1 MKPPP
6 GSLPE
11 SAPVADDFRVTIE
24 FEDEGHVLHFG
35 RLLSERE
42 IERELRKRLAEGVIV
57 TRDGPH
63 VYLYA
68 GTRQQAAA
76 AERAARD
83 ALAEQDEGGR
93 VSAVERWHP
102 VEERWEDAEG
112 ALPQTDS
119 QLEAEETRR
128 QQAEIEEAQEE
139 GYAEW
144 EVRIDLASHR
154 DAVSFAERLESEG
167 IRPIVRRWKYIL
179 IGTPTEEG
187 AEELAARLEGEAP
200 PGATVR
206 AEASAAVGW
215 EITSNNPFS
224 IFGGFGPGLR

>member
-1 MKPPP
+1 M
-6 GSLPE
+6 
-11 SAPVADDFRVTIE
+11 ADDFRVTIE
-24 FEDEGHVLHFG
+24 FEDEGHGLHFG

-42 IERELRKRLAEGVIV
+42 LERELRDRLGDGVVV

-68 GTRQQAAA
+68 GTRQQASA

-93 VSAVERWHP
+93 VAAIERWHP
-102 VEERWEDAEG
+102 IEDRWEDAEA
-112 ALPQTDS
+112 ALPQTDV
-119 QLEAEETRR
+119 QVQREDERRR
-128 QQAEIEEAQEE
+128 QDETEEAQEE

-144 EVRIDLASHR
+144 EVRVDLPSHR
-154 DAVSFAERLESEG
+154 DAVAFAEHLESQG
-167 IRPIVRRWKYIL
+167 ISPIVRRWKYIL
-179 IGTPTEEG
+179 IGTPTEEE
-187 AEELAARLEGEAP
+187 AEKLASRLESEAP
-200 PGATVR
+200 GGAAVR
-206 AEASAAVGW
+206 AEPSAAVGW

>member
-1 MKPPP
+1 M
-6 GSLPE
+6 
-11 SAPVADDFRVTIE
+11 ADDFRLTIE
-24 FEDEGHVLHFG
+24 FEDEGHIRNFG

-42 IERELRKRLAEGVIV
+42 LERELRDRLGDGVIV

-68 GTRQQAAA
+68 GTRQQLSA

-93 VSAVERWHP
+93 VSATERWHP
-102 VEERWEDAEG
+102 VEERWEDAEV
-112 ALPQTDS
+112 ALPQTDA
-119 QLEAEETRR
+119 QLETEESRR
-128 QQAEIEEAQEE
+128 QQDETDEAQEE

-144 EVRIDLASHR
+144 EVRIDLPSHG
-154 DAVSFAERLESEG
+154 DAVAFAEHLESEG
-167 IRPIVRRWKYIL
+167 ISPIVRRWKYIL
-179 IGTPTEEG
+179 VGTPTEES
-187 AEELAARLEGEAP
+187 AQDLAARLEGEAP

-206 AEASAAVGW
+206 AEPSAAVGW

-224 IFGGFGPGLR
+224 IFGGFGPGIR

>member
-1 MKPPP
+1 
-6 GSLPE
+6 
-11 SAPVADDFRVTIE
+11 VADDFRLTIE

-42 IERELRKRLAEGVIV
+42 LERGLRERLGESVII

-63 VYLYA
+63 VFLYTA
-68 GTRQQAAA
+68 SREQLSA
-76 AERAARD
+76 AERVARD

-93 VSAVERWHP
+93 VSAIERWHP
-102 VEERWEDAEG
+102 IEERWEDAES
-112 ALPQTDS
+112 ALPQTHA
-119 QLEAEETRR
+119 QVEAEESRR
-128 QQAEIEEAQEE
+128 QRDETEEAQEE

-144 EVRIDLASHR
+144 EVRIDLPAHR
-154 DAVSFAERLESEG
+154 DAVAFAEQLDSEG

-179 IGTPTEEG
+179 IGTPTEE
-187 AEELAARLEGEAP
+187 AARELAARLEGAAP

-206 AEASAAVGW
+206 AEPSAAVGW

-224 IFGGFGPGLR
+224 IFGGFGPGIR

>member
-1 MKPPP
+1 
-6 GSLPE
+6 
-11 SAPVADDFRVTIE
+11 VADDFRVTIE
-24 FEDEGHVLHFG
+24 FEDEGHVLPFG

-42 IERELRKRLAEGVIV
+42 IEHELRDRLGEGVIV

-93 VSAVERWHP
+93 VAAIERWHP
-102 VEERWEDAEG
+102 IEDRWEDAEAG
-112 ALPQTDS
+112 LPQSDA
-119 QLEAEETRR
+119 QVQAEEQRRR
-128 QQAEIEEAQEE
+128 QDETEEAQEE

-144 EVRIDLASHR
+144 EVRIDLPSHR
-154 DAVSFAERLESEG
+154 DAVEFAERLESQG
-167 IRPIVRRWKYIL
+167 ISPIVRRWKYIL
-179 IGTPTEEG
+179 IGTPTEEE
-187 AEELAARLEGEAP
+187 AQELAARLESEAP
-200 PGATVR
+200 EGATVR
-206 AEASAAVGW
+206 AEPSAAVGW